1 MPNSQDRKT
10 LILIADDESLSRKH
24 LTIMLRKDGYD
35 IVGVE
40 NGEECLIAY
49 QKLRPDIVLL
59 DGLMPIMDG
68 FECCQELK
76 KLPHSEDTPVLM
88 ITGLDDKVS
97 VNHAYEVGATDF
109 LTKPINPAVLRR
121 RIRYLLDAKK
131 AEKALKESE
140 EKYRTLVEN
149 LKEVIFYTDIT
160 GKLTFLNPAWKELT
174 GLSPEESLGHNFSE
188 YIYPEDLPLYEK
200 GFQSLLEN
208 KNLTYYLQIRYLKNS
223 GNVGWI
229 KIFASL
235 VTKDQQIEGISGSLN
250 DITERKRIE
259 QYQKIER
266 DVIKILAESE
276 GLDYGI
282 EGILRIIGENL
293 GWEIGEYWKFN
304 DSTQLIH
311 FQNSWCI
318 EDKNIK
324 NICKQHQEEIKTMF
338 WNNWEFNSYEDG
350 CDNNKIISKNLK
362 INNNLQPI
370 FVFPVNNGDEH
381 LGVMCLFSRQNYQN
395 DGTLLENIATMGN
408 QIGQFIKR
416 KQAEEK
422 LKERNLLLQS
432 ELNIAS
438 EYIFSLLPS
447 PNEQELVVEQ
457 KFIPSA
463 KLGGDIF
470 DYYWLDE
477 ENVVIYLLDVAG
489 HGIHSALLSVSILN
503 LVRTNSLY
511 NTDPYQPWTILT
523 ELNRLFQMDSDR
535 VNYFTMWYGVYNKNT
550 RELLYASAGHP
561 PAILISPQGS
571 GWQYHKL
578 STPNMPIGML
588 EDIDFD
594 QGLYEVQTESNLYI
608 FSDGIYEIPVGNG
621 DIWGLNNFTDLLL
634 QLQKEDNQDLQKVI
648 DHVHIVNKSSNFDDD
663 LSILKITLN

>member
-1 MPNSQDRKT
+1 MSNSQERKT
-10 LILIADDESLSRKH
+10 LILIADDESLSRRH
-24 LTIMLRKDGYD
+24 LTLMLKKDEYE

-40 NGEECLIAY
+40 NGQECLTAY
-49 QKLRPDIVLL
+49 QELHPDMVLL

-68 FECCQELK
+68 FECCKELK
-76 KLPHSEDTPVLM
+76 RLPNSEDTPVLM
-88 ITGLDDKVS
+88 ITGLDDKIS
-97 VNHAYEVGATDF
+97 VNKAYEVGATDF

-131 AEKALKESE
+131 SEKALRESE
-140 EKYRTLVEN
+140 EKYRSLVEN
-149 LKEVIFYTDIT
+149 LKEVIFYTNIT

-174 GLSPEESLGHNFSE
+174 GLFPEESLGHNFSE
-188 YIYPEDLPLYEK
+188 YIYPDDLPLYEK
-200 GFQSLLEN
+200 GFQSLV
-208 KNLTYYLQIRYLKNS
+208 KNQSLTYYLQLRYLKKN
-223 GNVGWI
+223 GYVGWME
-229 KIFASL
+229 IFASL
-235 VTKDQQIEGISGSLN
+235 VKKEEQIIGISGSLN

-276 GLDYGI
+276 NID
-282 EGILRIIGENL
+282 EGIQGVIKVIGENL
-293 GWEIGEYWKFN
+293 GWEIGEYWSFQEN
-304 DSTQLIH
+304 TQSIH
-311 FQNSWCI
+311 FQDSWCI
-318 EDKNIK
+318 EDSNIQ
-324 NICKQHQEEIKTMF
+324 NICQQHQEKLKTMF
-338 WNNWEFNSYEDG
+338 WNNWEFSSYENWH
-350 CDNNKIISKNLK
+350 NNNTILCENLK
-362 INNNLQPI
+362 INNDLQPI
-370 FVFPVNNGDEH
+370 FTFPINKGDEH
-381 LGVMCLFSRQNYQN
+381 LGVICFFSRQSHHH
-395 DGTLLENIATMGN
+395 DSTLLENIVTMGN

-416 KQAEEK
+416 KQAEEE
-422 LKERNLLLQS
+422 LKQRNLLLQS

-438 EYIFSLLPS
+438 GYILSLLPS
-447 PNEQELVVEQ
+447 PNEQEFLVEQ

-503 LVRTNSLY
+503 LVRNNSLY

-523 ELNRLFQMDSDR
+523 ELNRLFQMDNDR
-535 VNYFTMWYGVYNKNT
+535 VNYFTIWYGVYNKNT
-550 RELLYASAGHP
+550 RELIYASAGHP
-561 PAILISPQGS
+561 PAILISPQGND
-571 GWQYHKL
+571 WQYHKL

-594 QGLYEVQTESNLYI
+594 QNLYEVQPNSILYI

-621 DIWGLNNFTDLLL
+621 EIWGLNNFTDLLL
-634 QLQKEDNQDLQKVI
+634 NVQKEQNQDLQKVI
-648 DHVHIVNKSSNFDDD
+648 DHVHIINKSSNFDDD